1 MVKRNKYMNVPEIR
15 FKGLDKTWNK
25 KTLDELVQLNSGMD
39 YKHLCNGN
47 IPVYGTGGYML
58 SVNEGVSKFSPSFLC
73 PKPRLSQAGALL

>member
-47 IPVYGTGGYML
+47 IPVYGT
-58 SVNEGVSKFSPSFLC
+58 VDTC
-73 PKPRLSQAGALL
+73 